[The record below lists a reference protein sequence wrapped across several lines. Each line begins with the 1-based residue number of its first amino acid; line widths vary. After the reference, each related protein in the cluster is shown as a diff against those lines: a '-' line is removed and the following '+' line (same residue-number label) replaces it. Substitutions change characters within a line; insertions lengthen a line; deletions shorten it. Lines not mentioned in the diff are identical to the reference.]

1 MTDAGLDQAFDKV
14 RSLLEG
20 DLEHPGL
27 TLYDLRQL
35 VGYPEKG
42 EGPLCYTLP
51 EDPSLRGVTAVR
63 FFYYPRD
70 PEITLIVEI
79 EDKQGKRHLRH
90 FRWNGSSWTS
100 PIGFK
105 GDLLATRE
113 SGSSHGLLEIAGD
126 FYVGYP
132 LEEAEGLAE
141 YIRRGEAAGNKYL
154 LCPRDNTRIFYAP
167 SVAAAGLAC
176 PRCNNT
182 TLLYKTLSFS
192 NPEDRLD
199 QILREQKALRVA
211 LEELMLYLKRKLG
224 P

>member
-1 MTDAGLDQAFDKV
+1 MIDAGLDQAFDKV

-27 TLYDLRQL
+27 TLYDLRQM

-42 EGPLCYTLP
+42 EGPLSYTLP
-51 EDPSLRGVTAVR
+51 KDPSLHGVAAVR

-90 FRWNGSSWTS
+90 FRWNGTGWAA
-100 PIGFK
+100 PKGFK
-105 GDLLATRE
+105 GEMLATRE
-113 SGSSHGLLEIAGD
+113 SGAGLLEMAGD
-126 FYVGYP
+126 FFVGYP
-132 LEEAEGLAE
+132 LEEAESLAE
-141 YIRRGEAAGNKYL
+141 NIRRGEAAGTKYL
-154 LCPRDNTRIFYAP
+154 LCTRDNTRIFYAP
-167 SVAAAGLAC
+167 SIAASGLAC
-176 PRCNNT
+176 PRCGNT
-182 TLLYKTLSFS
+182 ILLYKTLSFS

-199 QILREQKALRVA
+199 QILREQKAMRVA

>member
-1 MTDAGLDQAFDKV
+1 MADAGLDQAFDKV

-27 TLYDLRQL
+27 TLYDLQQL

-51 EDPSLRGVTAVR
+51 RDPSLQGVAAVR

-90 FRWNGSSWTS
+90 FRWNGTGWAA
-100 PIGFK
+100 PRGFK
-105 GDLLATRE
+105 SEIQATRE
-113 SGSSHGLLEIAGD
+113 PGVGFLEVAGD
-126 FYVGYP
+126 FFVGYP
-132 LEEAEGLAE
+132 LEEAESLAE
-141 YIRRGEAAGNKYL
+141 SIRRGEAAGIKYL

-167 SVAAAGLAC
+167 SIAASGLAC
-176 PRCNNT
+176 PRCSNA
-182 TLLYKTLSFS
+182 TLLYKTLSFG
-192 NPEDRLD
+192 NREDPLE
-199 QILREQKALRVA
+199 QLLREQKALRSA